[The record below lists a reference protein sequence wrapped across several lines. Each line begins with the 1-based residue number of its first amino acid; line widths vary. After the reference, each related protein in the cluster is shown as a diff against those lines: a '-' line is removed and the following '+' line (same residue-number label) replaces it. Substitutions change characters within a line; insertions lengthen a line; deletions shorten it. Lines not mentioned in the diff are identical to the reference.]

1 MYNRRCQS
9 ATSSVEIHLMV
20 GKKLRALREA
30 QDLSRA
36 ELAQRA
42 GVSAETVEAIEMRAE
57 RDVRLAT
64 LRALAKALG
73 VQPAALI

>member
-1 MYNRRCQS
+1 
-9 ATSSVEIHLMV
+9 MV

-30 QDLSRA
+30 KELSRA

-42 GVSAETVEAIEMRAE
+42 GISAETIEAIEMKAE

-64 LRALAKALG
+64 LRALARALG